1 MNELV
6 KAVGLAIGATDLPEA
21 GPPSNFSANVRP
33 PAPAPTPPADDLPP
47 FEVDQ
52 PVDAYHRELV
62 ELKEAVEDFP
72 FRLLTACR
80 EAARVTNAVEQW
92 ERFERAVDAF
102 VSARA

>member
-21 GPPSNFSANVRP
+21 GPPIRP
-33 PAPAPTPPADDLPP
+33 PAPAPASPVDDLAP
-47 FEVDQ
+47 FDFDEPD
-52 PVDAYHRELV
+52 DAYQRELE
-62 ELKEAVEDFP
+62 ELKAAAEDFP
-72 FRLLTACR
+72 FRLLTAGR

-102 VSARA
+102 VSTRE

>member
-21 GPPSNFSANVRP
+21 GPPSNFSVNVRP
-33 PAPAPTPPADDLPP
+33 PAPAPASPVDDLAP
-47 FEVDQ
+47 FDFDE
-52 PVDAYHRELV
+52 PVDTYQRELE
-62 ELKEAVEDFP
+62 ELKGASEDFP

-102 VSARA
+102 VSAK